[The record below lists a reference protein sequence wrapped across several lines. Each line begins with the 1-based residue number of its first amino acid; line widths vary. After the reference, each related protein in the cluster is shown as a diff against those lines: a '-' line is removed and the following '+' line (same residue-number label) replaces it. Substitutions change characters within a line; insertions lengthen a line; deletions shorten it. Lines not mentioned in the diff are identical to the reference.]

1 MCRNYVRMD
10 GWVQDDVLTTWH
22 LHLAFSW
29 ETIPSE
35 YKMGNLIGYI
45 CPGMKQMCNVEI
57 SQTPTQWNSKCSK
70 LFNLKADGG
79 TTNKKVH
86 NQRVGK
92 KRKRQANSCKSDKRT
107 AKKAQKTHNQK
118 QKKSDSV
125 PSFWTMLN
133 LKKSK
138 RELSPA
144 HIKRGYSGPGH
155 LGGFVVVSL
164 CDAWGLPQFSNM
176 LHWLK
181 TMIEDLYALSCMMY
195 SIKKEVTCICCT
207 YKIFVCTK
215 FYVQI
220 IFVCTKKYFTWYF
233 KNLLL
238 LCLDSSKNLW
248 IAFLK
253 QADTRCNKIRVRN
266 QCW

>member
-45 CPGMKQMCNVEI
+45 CPGMKRMCNVEI

-70 LFNLKADGG
+70 LFNLKADGD

-92 KRKRQANSCKSDKRT
+92 KCKQQANSCISDKRT

-118 QKKSDSV
+118 QKKSDSA
-125 PSFWTMLN
+125 PSFWIRLN

-164 CDAWGLPQFSNM
+164 CDAWGLPQFSKM

-181 TMIEDLYALSCMMY
+181 TMAEDHVWRPLCLIMHDIMLKICTVC
-195 SIKKEVTCICCT
+195 KKEVSCICCM

-215 FYVQI
+215 LYVQRNICVYKNILLDI
-220 IFVCTKKYFTWYF
+220 IKIFNFYAWIPLRISGST
-233 KNLLL
+233 LL
-238 LCLDSSKNLW
+238 
-248 IAFLK
+248 
-253 QADTRCNKIRVRN
+253 
-266 QCW
+266 

>member
-1 MCRNYVRMD
+1 MPKLRSNGRVGVSWRAHS
-10 GWVQDDVLTTWH
+10 LTPTSGI
-22 LHLAFSW
+22 LW

-35 YKMGNLIGYI
+35 NKWVNSIGYI
-45 CPGMKQMCNVEI
+45 CPGMKRMCNVEI

-107 AKKAQKTHNQK
+107 AKKAQSN
-118 QKKSDSV
+118 SA
-125 PSFWTMLN
+125 PSFWIRLN

-155 LGGFVVVSL
+155 LGGVVVVSL

-181 TMIEDLYALSCMMY
+181 TMIEDLYALSC
-195 SIKKEVTCICCT
+195 TT
-207 YKIFVCTK
+207 
-215 FYVQI
+215 
-220 IFVCTKKYFTWYF
+220 
-233 KNLLL
+233 
-238 LCLDSSKNLW
+238 LC
-248 IAFLK
+248 
-253 QADTRCNKIRVRN
+253 
-266 QCW
+266 